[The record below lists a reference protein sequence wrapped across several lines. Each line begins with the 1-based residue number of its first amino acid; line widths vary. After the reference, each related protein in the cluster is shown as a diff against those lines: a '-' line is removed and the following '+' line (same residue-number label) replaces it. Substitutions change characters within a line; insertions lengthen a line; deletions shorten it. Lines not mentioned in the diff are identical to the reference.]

1 MITAAKEWVKEGFL
15 RKSSLQCVKC
25 CRNEYRIYSKKRRP
39 AAERV
44 FIQYDKEDWRILCR
58 HMDERPE
65 EYFHASRY
73 LKIGFLLGLLNKPGD
88 TRKRLETKMHQMKK
102 E

>member
-1 MITAAKEWVKEGFL
+1 MITAAKEWAEEGFAK
-15 RKSSLQCVKC
+15 KSCTQCVKC
-25 CRNEYRIYSKKRRP
+25 HRNEDRIYHKKRRP
-39 AAERV
+39 AVKHVLIHYVE
-44 FIQYDKEDWRILCR
+44 EDWRILCR